1 MTEARATAT
10 TFDGQRIR
18 TTTPRSFDDVL
29 IRLRQLIGT
38 AAIEQYPGAMQ
49 QLGGASQEN
58 FETVV
63 RAQLGPSEF
72 MLFHEINHSQWLPV
86 YGVTQR
92 VLRLIFGNPIIAFT
106 MMRDDLTAGLFAP
119 VEVLL
124 VEHDDGD
131 GCTVVYN
138 LPSALVSRGRPLAA
152 TGRPGT
158 RQETQCP
165 YQRRDRHTRCPL
177 PRNGNGAP

>member
-10 TFDGQRIR
+10 TFDGQPSLR
-18 TTTPRSFDDVL
+18 T
-29 IRLRQLIGT
+29 RLTFEL
-38 AAIEQYPGAMQ
+38 AMQ
-49 QLGGASQEN
+49 QLGGLNQEN

-63 RAQLGPSEF
+63 RRQLGPSEF

-124 VEHDDGD
+124 VEHH
-131 GCTVVYN
+131 N
-138 LPSALVSRGRPLAA
+138 
-152 TGRPGT
+152 
-158 RQETQCP
+158 E
-165 YQRRDRHTRCPL
+165 
-177 PRNGNGAP
+177 

>member
-1 MTEARATAT
+1 MTKARATAT

-18 TTTPRSFDDVL
+18 ITTPRSFDDVL
-29 IRLRQLIGT
+29 TRLRQLIGT
-38 AAIEQYPGAMQ
+38 AAVEQVSAAMQ
-49 QLGGASQEN
+49 QLGGPSQEN

-63 RAQLGPSEF
+63 RSQLGPSEF
-72 MLFHEINHSQWLPV
+72 MLFHEINHSQWLPL

-92 VLRLIFGNPIIAFT
+92 VLRLIFGNPVIAFT

-124 VEHDDGD
+124 VEHDNGQ

-138 LPSALVSRGRPLAA
+138 LPSAQVAAEDPSLLPAARELDNKLNALISDA
-152 TGRPGT
+152 TGVLMPAPG
-158 RQETQCP
+158 E
-165 YQRRDRHTRCPL
+165 
-177 PRNGNGAP
+177 

>member
-1 MTEARATAT
+1 MTEAQATAT
-10 TFDGQRIR
+10 MFDAQRIR
-18 TTTPRSFDDVL
+18 ITTPRSFDDVL
-29 IRLRQLIGT
+29 TQLRQLIGT

-49 QLGGASQEN
+49 QLGGVSQEN

-63 RAQLGPSEF
+63 RSQLGPSEF

-124 VEHDDGD
+124 VEHDNGD
-131 GCTVVYN
+131 GCTVAYN
-138 LPSALVSRGRPLAA
+138 LPSAMVAAEDPAPLPAARALDNRLNALISGA
-152 TGRPGT
+152 TGVPMPARK
-158 RQETQCP
+158 E
-165 YQRRDRHTRCPL
+165 
-177 PRNGNGAP
+177 

>member
-1 MTEARATAT
+1 MTEARATTT

-18 TTTPRSFDDVL
+18 ITTPRSFDDVL
-29 IRLRQLIGT
+29 SQLRQLIGT

-49 QLGGASQEN
+49 QLGGVNQEN

-63 RAQLGPSEF
+63 RRQLGPSEF

-124 VEHDDGD
+124 VEHDNGE

-138 LPSALVSRGRPLAA
+138 LPSALVAAEDPSLLPAARELDQKLNALISGA
-152 TGRPGT
+152 TGVPMPAAG
-158 RQETQCP
+158 E
-165 YQRRDRHTRCPL
+165 
-177 PRNGNGAP
+177 

>member
-1 MTEARATAT
+1 
-10 TFDGQRIR
+10 
-18 TTTPRSFDDVL
+18 
-29 IRLRQLIGT
+29 
-38 AAIEQYPGAMQ
+38 
-49 QLGGASQEN
+49 
-58 FETVV
+58 
-63 RAQLGPSEF
+63 

-86 YGVTQR
+86 YGITQR

-124 VEHDDGD
+124 VEHHNQE

-138 LPSALVSRGRPLAA
+138 PPSALVAAESPLAA

-158 RQETQCP
+158 RQQTQCAH
-165 YQRRDRHTRCPL
+165 QRRDRRTDARSEE
-177 PRNGNGAP
+177 